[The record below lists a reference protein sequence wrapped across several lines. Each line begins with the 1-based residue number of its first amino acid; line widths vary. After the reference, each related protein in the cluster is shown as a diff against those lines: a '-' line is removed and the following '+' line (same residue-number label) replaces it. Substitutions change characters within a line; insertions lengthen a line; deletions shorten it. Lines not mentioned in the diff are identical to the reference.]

1 MYMEATKLGGSCFK
15 LVKFMTC
22 WSHGGVRI
30 NKGISCRK
38 KSLLKKIRVRFCKIK
53 IEARQIQFSI

>member
-1 MYMEATKLGGSCFK
+1 MSMEETKLGESCFK

-30 NKGISCRK
+30 NKGISGRK
-38 KSLLKKIRVRFCKIK
+38 KGLR
-53 IEARQIQFSI
+53 

>member
-38 KSLLKKIRVRFCKIK
+38 KVFVK
-53 IEARQIQFSI
+53 EN

>member
-1 MYMEATKLGGSCFK
+1 MEATKLGESCFK

-30 NKGISCRK
+30 NKGMWQK
-38 KSLLKKIRVRFCKIK
+38 KRSSLKKIRVRFCKIK
-53 IEARQIQFSI
+53 IEARRIQFSI